1 MNRRVVLSVVLSLV
15 LGVTAGTIIGR
26 WSLPHR
32 EAGPKETVRS
42 RSGAR
47 KILYWRNP
55 MNPSIHSDHPM
66 KDNMGMDYI
75 PVYSEPSASVKNA
88 VFVDSRI
95 RQTLGIRVVP
105 VVRGTFSHTLRTAAT
120 VAFDRTRIRSV
131 SLRFHGW
138 IRELSVLAPGEAI
151 RRGTLLAR
159 VYSPELAGTEKEDLV
174 ALEGVRSVPGSID
187 DQKLLEAAR
196 ERLRL
201 FGVPGFEIARLE
213 KTGRPVSIVPIL
225 SPYSGVVS
233 SIPVRVGSAIDP
245 GSPLLTLVDPTR
257 VWVDVALYP
266 AQLAWVRE
274 GEPVVLR
281 VPDQAKRSYR
291 GILRFSEPEVEAKSR
306 TVRARVPVD
315 NPDGFLKA
323 GMYLEAEL
331 HSSPRPGVLLIPR
344 EALIRTGTRTVVIA
358 EVGRGH
364 FRPVRVTLGVRSP
377 HRVEVLSGLS
387 EGDRVVVSGQFL
399 LDSESR
405 FENVADR
412 MEKGGR
418 P

>member
-1 MNRRVVLSVVLSLV
+1 MNRKFVLIVLLSLV
-15 LGVTAGTIIGR
+15 LGGTSGAIIER
-26 WSLPHR
+26 WSLHHR
-32 EAGPKETVRS
+32 EAGPKGKIRS

-105 VVRGTFSHTLRTAAT
+105 VVRGTFSRTLRTAAT
-120 VAFDRTRIRSV
+120 VAFDRNRIRSV
-131 SLRFHGW
+131 SLRFGGW

-151 RRGTLLAR
+151 RRGSLLAR

-201 FGVPGFEIARLE
+201 FGVPGSEIARLE
-213 KTGRPVSIVPIL
+213 KTGRPGSIVPIL

-233 SIPVRVGSAIDP
+233 SIPVRVGSAIGP
-245 GSPLLTLVDPTR
+245 GTPLLTLVDPTR

-266 AQLAWVRE
+266 AQLAWVRA
-274 GEPVVLR
+274 GDPVLLR
-281 VPDQAKRSYR
+281 VPAVAGRSYR
-291 GILRFSEPEVEAKSR
+291 GTLHFVDPGLNPGSR

-323 GMYLEAEL
+323 GMYLEATL
-331 HSSPRPGVLLIPR
+331 HPAPRSGVLVIPR
-344 EALIRTGTRTVVIA
+344 AALIRTGSRTVVIT
-358 EVGRGH
+358 EVGKGH
-364 FRPVRVTLGVRSP
+364 FRPVRVSVGVRSP

-399 LDSESR
+399 LDAESR
-405 FENVADR
+405 FENVSDR
-412 MEKGGR
+412 MEGGR